1 MTRPF
6 GLLLL
11 AALAITACSP
21 KTPTPAP
28 IMAAM
33 PGDTGTE
40 MAARGAVY
48 LTPAQ
53 ASAMGVTYAVVET
66 GPLTRTVR
74 TVGQVAP
81 PESGLADVTTKVD
94 GYVEHLYVAT
104 TGAAVRRGEPL
115 LAIYSPMLVAAE
127 QELLTAVQLARS
139 VDSTDHSAASNA
151 QALVSG
157 ARRRLAY
164 WDISADQIARL
175 EQTGEIT
182 KTLTLAAPVTGVVLD
197 KAVVEGQAVE
207 AGMRLYRLANLSSIW
222 LEGNVFEQD
231 VAAVHQGAPTR
242 VEFTSYPGRTWAGR
256 VTFVSPV
263 VDSMSRTATVRV
275 SLDNPGKL
283 LKPGMYGTMVFSASL
298 DASVAHVP
306 AEAVVMTGER
316 NLVYV
321 VQPDGALRA
330 REVRLGS
337 RSGDQIQILSG
348 VRPGE
353 RIVASANFLVD
364 AESRLATD
372 GSGMAGM
379 PGMERP
385 AAKAHP

>member
-6 GLLLL
+6 GRRIL
-11 AALAITACSP
+11 AAALGVAACSP
-21 KTPTPAP
+21 KTPAP

-40 MAARGAVY
+40 MAARSAVS

-81 PESGLADVTTKVD
+81 RESGLADVTAKVD

-104 TGAAVRRGEPL
+104 TGAPVRRGEPL

-139 VDSTDHSAASNA
+139 VDSTDRDAASNA
-151 QALVSG
+151 QALVSA

-175 EQTGEIT
+175 ERTGDIT
-182 KTLTLAAPVTGVVLD
+182 KTLTLAAPITGVVLD
-197 KAVVEGQAVE
+197 KAVVEGQAVA
-207 AGMRLYRLANLSSIW
+207 AGMKLYRLADLSSVW

-231 VAAVHQGAPTR
+231 LSALHQGAPTR

-275 SLDNPGKL
+275 SLDNPRGL
-283 LKPGMYGTMVFSASL
+283 LKPGMYGTMIFSASL
-298 DASVAHVP
+298 DASVPHVP

-321 VQPDGALRA
+321 VRPDGALRA
-330 REVRLGS
+330 REVNLGM
-337 RSGDQIQILSG
+337 RAGDQIQILAG

-379 PGMERP
+379 PGMEAP
-385 AAKAHP
+385 AGKAHP